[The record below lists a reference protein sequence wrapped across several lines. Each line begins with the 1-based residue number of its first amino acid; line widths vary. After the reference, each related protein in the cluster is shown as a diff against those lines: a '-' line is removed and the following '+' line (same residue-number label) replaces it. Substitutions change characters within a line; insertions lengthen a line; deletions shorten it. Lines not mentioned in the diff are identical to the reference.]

1 MAERVQVQGLGGAVP
16 GIQPTIQRAGQY
28 SVGQRRA
35 GRNKLMDL
43 ADALGQVNPALQ
55 SYGQIQEFQFQEG
68 AERGAMEA
76 STVDLEQS
84 IEGLDATGEKLVEQG
99 LLPRSQ
105 LVGYQRAFRKRIG
118 QRQAR
123 TTYFKALNDRLN
135 EVTQNLDSDAD
146 IIDSIIAEEKTKAME
161 QIGGSQ
167 FALQGFADYS
177 EAIENNFFTNA
188 TKKRDRAVQDYNESM
203 VIEDLNQD
211 FGELFTQATSP
222 NDIAQVQLQ
231 LKNKLDQIST
241 EGRIP
246 RSRVIEL
253 AWNGFAVPNIN
264 NLLIGDK
271 PQPDKAE
278 KMLDSLLDIDLT
290 GKGGKLGNINREGA
304 YIRSKAVQL
313 RSSIEKTRD
322 SIEADKDLKAKD
334 IMNLYMPAAQAIQ
347 TGETGD
353 EMIDGL
359 QRGTIIDFL
368 TDAGY
373 SNEEA
378 TEESYKL
385 LRSKDL
391 NKFQTLGLNYRLDD
405 SKRDA
410 WNAATG
416 SINSF
421 TINLVGKAN
430 AVLSRSEIEQVEKE
444 IDDELSKN
452 PEANVNTILAAKGIT
467 DPRVKAKAVS
477 KSVEAQRNLW
487 FEKTDSF
494 RKVEN
499 EFEDALD
506 SVIDVTLFEEAEP
519 AVRKS
524 LKSESRSIFQ
534 EQYKTKLREL
544 QSVLKDDPDRDVKIT
559 REIPTIQKEIL
570 KSWTDFKTLEKQFR
584 DGQVKEII
592 EGEELEIPE
601 IPDLEEAEENI
612 DNVLNSWVEGLF
624 SAYAPSLLPFGT
636 VGEIVEATAKREE
649 IEREI
654 IRADIPLN
662 AKDRSK
668 AFSKADYI
676 EGLLN
681 TDQYKDNTDLQE
693 GVKLIRQFYGYRTP
707 FEIDQDM
714 ADDLDFRF
722 TPMYENE
729 EALIKEG
736 RQGFKE
742 IKEYIKSP
750 QKLEIDK
757 FPIYKMYNQKFG
769 INTVEH
775 LRYFV
780 ETQKK
785 VLKLRSK

>member
-28 SVGQRRA
+28 SVAQVRA
-35 GRNKLMDL
+35 PRNKLMDL
-43 ADALGQVNPALQ
+43 ADALGQVNPVLQ
-55 SYGQIQEFQFQEG
+55 QYGQIQEFQYEKG
-68 AERGAMEA
+68 AERGEIEA
-76 STVDLEQS
+76 ATADLES
-84 IEGLDATGEKLVEQG
+84 SVAELDKTGEKLVEQG

-105 LVGYQRAFRKRIG
+105 LIGYQQSFRKRIG

-123 TTYFKALNDRLN
+123 TTYFKSLNDRLN
-135 EVTQNLDSDAD
+135 EVTQNLESDAD
-146 IIDSIIAEEKTKAME
+146 IIDNIIAEERAKAVE

-188 TKKRDRAVQDYNESM
+188 TKKRDRATQDFNESL

-211 FGELFTQATSP
+211 FGEKFLTAVDP

-231 LKNKLDQIST
+231 LKSRMDQITS
-241 EGRIP
+241 EGKIP

-264 NLLIGDK
+264 NLLIGDD

-304 YIRSKAVQL
+304 YIRSKAVSL
-313 RSSIEKTRD
+313 RESIERTRD
-322 SIEADKDLKAKD
+322 SIEADKDLKSKD
-334 IMNLYMPAAQAIQ
+334 IMNLYMPAASAVQ

-353 EMIDGL
+353 DLIDGL

-368 TDAGY
+368 KDAGL
-373 SNEEA
+373 SEEDA
-378 TEESYKL
+378 EVESYKL

-391 NKFQTLGLNYRLDD
+391 SRLQVLGLNYRFDD

-444 IDDELSKN
+444 IDEELSKDPN
-452 PEANVNTILAAKGIT
+452 ANVSTILASKGIT
-467 DPRVKAKAVS
+467 DPRVKASAVN
-477 KSVEAQRNLW
+477 KSLEAQRNLW

-494 RKVEN
+494 GRVEN

-519 AVRKS
+519 AVRKD
-524 LKSESRSIFQ
+524 LKAESRSIFQ

-544 QSVLKDDPDRDVKIT
+544 QSVLKDDPDRDVKIM

-584 DGQVKEII
+584 DGQIKEVI
-592 EGEELEIPE
+592 EGEPIEIPE

-612 DNVLNSWVEGLF
+612 DNVLNSWVEGF
-624 SAYAPSLLPFGT
+624 VSAYAPSLLPFGT
-636 VGEIVEATAKREE
+636 VGEIARATAKREE
-649 IEREI
+649 VEREI

-668 AFSKADYI
+668 AFTKADYI
-676 EGLLN
+676 EGLLK
-681 TDQYKDNTDLQE
+681 TDAYKDNTDLEE

-742 IKEYIKSP
+742 ITEYIASP

-757 FPIYKMYNQKFG
+757 FPVYKMYNEKFG
-769 INTVEH
+769 INTVDH

-785 VLKLRSK
+785 F

>member
-1 MAERVQVQGLGGAVP
+1 M
-16 GIQPTIQRAGQY
+16 
-28 SVGQRRA
+28 
-35 GRNKLMDL
+35 
-43 ADALGQVNPALQ
+43 
-55 SYGQIQEFQFQEG
+55 
-68 AERGAMEA
+68 
-76 STVDLEQS
+76 
-84 IEGLDATGEKLVEQG
+84 
-99 LLPRSQ
+99 LPRSQ
-105 LVGYQRAFRKRIG
+105 LVGYQQSFRKRIG

-123 TTYFKALNDRLN
+123 TTYFKSLNDRLN

-444 IDDELSKN
+444 IDYELSKN